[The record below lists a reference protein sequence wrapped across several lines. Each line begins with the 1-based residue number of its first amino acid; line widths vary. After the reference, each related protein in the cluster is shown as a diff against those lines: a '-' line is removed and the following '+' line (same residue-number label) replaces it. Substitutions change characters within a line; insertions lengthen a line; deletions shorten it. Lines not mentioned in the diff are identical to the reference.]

1 MDPKIDS
8 LNSIVYVILFLIPGF
23 IFYKVAA
30 RYIVHEKYDGSEKL
44 ISILAASSLLHAIA
58 IPAFLHFV
66 NAQSIRQV
74 GVGLL
79 VGLLLWPSLAG
90 LAFGLFSGSSWGE
103 WVRRALKANPREPT
117 AWGYLWGQRK
127 TVIVRAVLDDGSIL
141 VGAFSRNSSASIPLT
156 EDLYLEKQ
164 YHTDSEGLPTG
175 LKLNTMGCWIP
186 AARLRW
192 VELVNPKPK
201 EAHGKDRSGNR
212 EGGPAPGCGSSTD
225 GTTASRLR

>member
-1 MDPKIDS
+1 MDPKLDS
-8 LNSIVYVILFLIPGF
+8 LNSIVYIILFLIPGF

-30 RYIVHEKYDGSEKL
+30 RYIVPEKHEGNEKL
-44 ISILAASSLLHAIA
+44 ISILAASSFLHALGFPVLIF
-58 IPAFLHFV
+58 FLGITIRW
-66 NAQSIRQV
+66 QSIPWLV
-74 GVGLL
+74 IELL
-79 VGLLLWPSLAG
+79 VWPTLAG
-90 LAFGLFSGSSWGE
+90 LAFGWFSGSAWGE

-117 AWGYLWGQRK
+117 AWGYLWGQRR
-127 TVIVRAVLDDGSIL
+127 TAIVRAVLDDGSIL

-201 EAHGKDRSGNR
+201 EAHGKDRIGNR
-212 EGGPAPGCGSSTD
+212 ESGPATGCGSSAD